1 MNGGTRMIKL
11 VYCVTRRDDVSPEEF
26 YRYWLE
32 EHGPKVRGVAKALN
46 AVKYIQSHTVL
57 PERNEALR
65 ESRGLEPPYDGIT
78 EVWYPAPGEPRE
90 EISAEERQAA
100 AQLLLDD
107 ESKFIDFSR
116 SRVFM
121 TEEHVIFD
129 YTGAEG
135 R

>member
-1 MNGGTRMIKL
+1 MIKL
-11 VYCVTRRDDVSPEEF
+11 VYCVTRREDVSPEEF

-32 EHGPKVRGVAKALN
+32 AHGPKVRSVAKALN

-57 PERNEALR
+57 PERNQALQ

-78 EVWYPAPGEPRE
+78 EVWYPSPGEPRE
-90 EISAEERQAA
+90 EVSAEERQAA
-100 AQLLLDD
+100 AKLLFDD
-107 ESKFIDFSR
+107 ESRFIDFSR

-129 YTGAEG
+129 YTEG
-135 R
+135 TNA

>member
-1 MNGGTRMIKL
+1 MIKL
-11 VYCVTRRDDVSPEEF
+11 VYCVTRREDVSPEEF

-32 EHGPKVRGVAKALN
+32 EHGPKVRSVAKALN

-57 PERNEALR
+57 PERNQALQ

-78 EVWYPAPGEPRE
+78 EVWYPSPGEPRE
-90 EISAEERQAA
+90 EVSAEERQAA
-100 AQLLLDD
+100 AKLLLDD
-107 ESKFIDFSR
+107 ESRFIDFSR

-129 YTGAEG
+129 YTEG
-135 R
+135 TNA